1 MNKIYGEMLIMAY
14 YILPLQIAY
23 WVAFTL
29 LGSLHVI
36 FNEKNRLLTS
46 FDIQYRIQNLTGRHE
61 IKKNCPKFKQEL

>member
-23 WVAFTL
+23 WVIAY
-29 LGSLHVI
+29 SLHVI

>member
-1 MNKIYGEMLIMAY
+1 MLIMAY

-29 LGSLHVI
+29 FLM
-36 FNEKNRLLTS
+36 EKNRLLTS